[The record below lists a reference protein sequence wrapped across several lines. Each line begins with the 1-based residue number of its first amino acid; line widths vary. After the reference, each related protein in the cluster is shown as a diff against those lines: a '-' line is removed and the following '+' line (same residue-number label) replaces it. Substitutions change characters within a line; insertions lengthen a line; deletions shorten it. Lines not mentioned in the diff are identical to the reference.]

1 MKRAIAV
8 SVTTIAGTAAVLAY
22 QPGSLFASTSAGS
35 GAQDSAA
42 AQTYTGA
49 AGQTQWGPVQVEVTV
64 EGTKL
69 TAVNAVSYPDSDPKS
84 SHISAVAIPS
94 MEQQAMTAQSAQI
107 DGVSGASYTSA
118 AFAESLQSAL
128 TQAGL

>member
-22 QPGSLFASTSAGS
+22 QPGSLFASTSAPGGQTS
-35 GAQDSAA
+35 AGAQ
-42 AQTYTGA
+42 TFTGA

-64 EGTKL
+64 EGGKV
-69 TAVNAVSYPDSDPKS
+69 TAVTALSYPQNDPKS
-84 SHISAVAIPS
+84 SQISAVAIPS
-94 MEQQAMTAQSAQI
+94 LEQQAMSAQSAQI

>member
-22 QPGSLFASTSAGS
+22 QPGSLFASTSADS

-42 AQTYTGA
+42 AQTYTGT

-64 EGTKL
+64 EGADAHGRERREL
-69 TAVNAVSYPDSDPKS
+69 
-84 SHISAVAIPS
+84 
-94 MEQQAMTAQSAQI
+94 
-107 DGVSGASYTSA
+107 SG
-118 AFAESLQSAL
+118 
-128 TQAGL
+128 

>member
-35 GAQDSAA
+35 TETTGA
-42 AQTYTGA
+42 AQTSTGA

-64 EGTKL
+64 EGGTL

-84 SHISAVAIPS
+84 SQISAVAIPS
-94 MEQQAMTAQSAQI
+94 LEQQAMTAQSAQV